1 MKKFIIKLLCL
12 IAFILFFVSNTFAA
26 DLGITSVTYDNS
38 SSFLTINSLDN
49 DDFKLNTLPKLIIL
63 EDEQKAYFDINSSI
77 LKCSPQELILNS
89 TDIKE
94 IKVKQFSLNPNI
106 VRVVISYSQNYDP
119 KNIKLLQVNNTLY
132 VRFKPTKISNYY
144 FQHIYSDTID
154 AISNIYETISIQT
167 PVYSPSKTN
176 EILDRI
182 NSAFNLD
189 DKSNENNF
197 ILSKKNLI
205 LPSKYYINNINIKP
219 EVIHINGIGSAT
231 LSKPIKLSNPTRIAY
246 DIRSTVVNPVL
257 RNNEFEIAQG
267 ESIKI
272 GQFDRN
278 TARVVI
284 TSPNAQNYIPALY
297 GDTQHLVFINKNSTN
312 SQNLFNAKSTLNNIS
327 DEINDDKTHSMKLV
341 FSKPILYGVERN
353 SDGLEIY
360 LFNVEKS
367 SSVNLK
373 KSLIFDN
380 ANLIALKTGG
390 FKLTITDK
398 GENTLDIHTGA
409 DGKTLRIKEKGNRI
423 QLPNKAEII
432 TPPIVTT
439 PQKTNGKYY
448 IVLDPGH
455 GGSDCGAIRNNIYE
469 KTITLDVSKRVA
481 DLLRKKG
488 YEVKMTRETDTTVSL
503 QDRVEFSENLDPD
516 IFVSIHVNSSNS
528 EAPNGLE
535 THYYKDNSLQLAKTV
550 HASMLNHISAN
561 NRGLFKSKFYVINHT
576 TAPAILVEIGFLSNP
591 TERAQ
596 LVTESRK
603 QATAKAIAEGIN
615 DYFKK

>member
-1 MKKFIIKLLCL
+1 MKNILTKLLSL
-12 IAFILFFVSNTFAA
+12 IAFILIFATNTFAA
-26 DLGITSVTYDNS
+26 DLGITSVTFDNS
-38 SSFLTINSLDN
+38 SSFLTINSHDN
-49 DDFKLNTLPKLIIL
+49 EDFKPETLPKLIIS
-63 EDEQKAYFDINSSI
+63 EEEQKVYFDINSSI
-77 LKCSPQELILNS
+77 LRCPPQELILNS
-89 TDIKE
+89 PDIKE

-106 VRVVISYSQNYDP
+106 VRVVISYSENFNP

-132 VRFKPTKISNYY
+132 VRFKQTKISNYY
-144 FQHIYSDTID
+144 FQHIYSDLTD
-154 AISNIYETISIQT
+154 SVNNLYETIAIQT
-167 PVYSPSKTN
+167 PVYSPSKKN
-176 EILDRI
+176 EILDQI
-182 NSAFNLD
+182 NSAFNLGN
-189 DKSNENNF
+189 KQNENNL
-197 ILSKKNLI
+197 ILSKKNL
-205 LPSKYYINNINIKP
+205 LLHAKYYINNINIKP
-219 EVIHINGIGSAT
+219 DGVHINGIGSAT
-231 LSKPIKLSNPTRIAY
+231 LSKPIRLSNPTRIAY
-246 DIRSTVVNPVL
+246 DIRSTDVNPAL
-257 RNNEFEIAQG
+257 RNNEFEISQG
-267 ESIKI
+267 ERIKI

-297 GDTQHLVFINKNSTN
+297 GDTQHLVFVNKNSTN
-312 SQNLFNAKSTLNNIS
+312 SQSLFEVKSTLNNIS

-353 SDGLEIY
+353 SDGLDIY

-367 SSVNLK
+367 SNVNIK

-380 ANLIALKTGG
+380 ANMIALKNGG

-398 GENTLDIHTGA
+398 GENTLDIHTGT
-409 DGKTLRIKEKGNRI
+409 DGKSLRIKEKGNRI
-423 QLPNKAEII
+423 QLPDKEII
-432 TPPIVTT
+432 APQIKQTP
-439 PQKTNGKYY
+439 KTNGKYY

-469 KTITLDVSKRVA
+469 KNITLDVSKRVA

-488 YEVKMTRETDTTVSL
+488 YEVRMTRETDETVSL

-528 EAPNGLE
+528 ETPNGLE
-535 THYYKDNSLQLAKTV
+535 THYYKDNSLQLAKTI
-550 HASMLNHISAN
+550 HASMLNHVSAHD
-561 NRGLFKSKFYVINHT
+561 RGLFKSKFYVINHT

-591 TERAQ
+591 SERAQ

-603 QATAKAIAEGIN
+603 QATAKAIAEGIH